1 MVSWY
6 HDIIMIMKIN
16 WTCSANQ
23 ILIWDFDIAIDLFTE
38 YHDIVMLSWYI
49 KLSTPFTLSQIRAN
63 VVDFDI
69 AIDNSMIS
77 WCCDIIMVVYQWE
90 NQNIISSYERWS
102 IMVLSKTLQESY
114 ERNIDISKMIV
125 MIDNMIFCNKYE
137 TFYPS
142 SSRFIVTILPVSL
155 CGHNFS
161 LTLITGKHCYHF

>member
-16 WTCSANQ
+16 WTRSANQ
-23 ILIWDFDIAIDLFTE
+23 ILIWDFDIVIDLFTE

-77 WCCDIIMVVYQWE
+77 WCCDIIMVVCQWE
-90 NQNIISSYERWS
+90 NQNIMSSYERWS
-102 IMVLSKTLQESY
+102 IMVLSKNLARLVWEKYWYIKNDSY
-114 ERNIDISKMIV
+114 DW
-125 MIDNMIFCNKYE
+125 
-137 TFYPS
+137 
-142 SSRFIVTILPVSL
+142 
-155 CGHNFS
+155 
-161 LTLITGKHCYHF
+161 

>member
-69 AIDNSMIS
+69 AFDNSMIS
-77 WCCDIIMVVYQWE
+77 WCCDIIMVVCQWE

-102 IMVLSKTLQESY
+102 IMVLSKNLGRLVWEKYWYIKNDSY
-114 ERNIDISKMIV
+114 DW
-125 MIDNMIFCNKYE
+125 
-137 TFYPS
+137 
-142 SSRFIVTILPVSL
+142 
-155 CGHNFS
+155 
-161 LTLITGKHCYHF
+161 